1 MLKKMHVPKD
11 RMTNEYPIAS
21 PDTLEAYDA
30 YLFGIPTRFGNMPTQ
45 FRVLLNSIVIFA
57 GIDHDFLS

>member
-1 MLKKMHVPKD
+1 MHVPKD
-11 RMTNEYPIAS
+11 RMTSEYPIAS